1 MIPPNNPANP
11 PQRAR
16 SHTQMTAVGCGI
28 GEVNLPQHSIKQR
41 EKCGLGALFGW
52 SMREGLCEVNPVMAT
67 NNPAQGI
74 MPRDRV
80 LTDQELAAVWRS
92 CADDDF
98 GRIVKLLILTGCRR
112 EEIGGLKWSE
122 IDLDTGVMTIPGERT
137 KNHRTLI
144 LTLPPMAI
152 DILRSIPVKDGR
164 DFIFGSYSA
173 RSYATT
179 ALHLRINMAEGR
191 PLPHWTLHDLRRT
204 FRTGLGRLGV
214 QPHVAERCVGHVQGG
229 VERIYDRRKYQDE
242 IKFALVQWA
251 YHVTKIVR

>member
-1 MIPPNNPANP
+1 
-11 PQRAR
+11 
-16 SHTQMTAVGCGI
+16 
-28 GEVNLPQHSIKQR
+28 
-41 EKCGLGALFGW
+41 
-52 SMREGLCEVNPVMAT
+52 MAT

-122 IDLDTGVMTIPGERT
+122 IDLDTGGMTIPGERT

-164 DFIFGSYSA
+164 DFVFGSTGGAYSA
-173 RSYATT
+173 WSYATT
-179 ALHLRINMAEGR
+179 ARQPRINMAEGR

-214 QPHVAERCVGHVQGG
+214 QPHVAERCMGHVQGG
-229 VERIYDRRKYQDE
+229 VERIYDRHKYQDE
-242 IKFALVQWA
+242 IKFALAQC
-251 YHVTKIVR
+251 HVTKIVR